1 MAASPP
7 STIGT
12 SGAAGPFRRA
22 LVIANPIAGRGWGE
36 RAANE
41 LHAGLKGLGIESEL
55 HLTRHR
61 GDALDTTRAR
71 RDEFDLVASVGGDGT
86 LREVFEGLGD
96 DSVPV
101 AVLPLGTANV
111 LSIDLKLPR
120 QAAGT
125 LELVRRARSTAL
137 DVATV
142 NGRLSF
148 LVTGVGFDAAAVA
161 EVERRRKGPITKW
174 SYVAAVAAVLRSWKP
189 VPLEVE
195 LDGQRVEGP
204 VEGLFASNI
213 VHYGGVLRLSDTR
226 VLDDGL
232 FDIYLFRDGRLPALA
247 GVGLRGL
254 FGKLPGGSCELRRAR
269 RVRVTSALA
278 VPYHVDGDFGGSTPV
293 ELEVSPTRRRILVP

>member
-1 MAASPP
+1 MAASARK
-7 STIGT
+7 SGETE
-12 SGAAGPFRRA
+12 GAARAFRRA
-22 LVIANPIAGRGWGE
+22 LVVANPVAGRGKGE
-36 RAANE
+36 AAARE
-41 LHAGLKGLGIESEL
+41 LHERLRGTGIEAEL

-61 GDALDTTRAR
+61 GDAQEVTRLR

-101 AVLPLGTANV
+101 ALLPLGTANV

-120 QAAGT
+120 TPEG
-125 LELVRRARSTAL
+125 LVELVRGGRSTAL

-148 LVTGVGFDAAAVA
+148 LVTGVGFDAAAVH

-174 SYVAAVAAVLRSWKP
+174 SYVGAVAAALRDWKP

-204 VEGLFASNI
+204 VQGLFASNI

-232 FDIYLFRDGRLPALA
+232 FDIYLFRDGRLPGLA
-247 GVGLRGL
+247 AVGLRGL
-254 FGKLPGGSCELRRAR
+254 LGQLPGGKCELRRAR
-269 RVRVTSALA
+269 RVHVTSALP
-278 VPYHVDGDFGGSTPV
+278 VPYHVDGDSGGFTPV
-293 ELEVSPTRRRILVP
+293 ELEVSPTRRRILIP